1 MNNRNNLDNRNFVY
15 ALLSGLRLAFYLAV
29 LALILG
35 TIFFVQ
41 CEKPKANLRNVDLYR
56 ISDDISV
63 LVISCFKFN
72 IRQQYLIN
80 QDWSEDSTMTQGKI
94 ETLNEILAR

>member
-1 MNNRNNLDNRNFVY
+1 MNNRNNLDARNFVY
-15 ALLSGLRLAFYLAV
+15 ALLSGIIVSFYLSV

-41 CEKPKANLRNVDLYR
+41 CEKPKANLRVPYNPLYKNTE
-56 ISDDISV
+56 
-63 LVISCFKFN
+63 CK
-72 IRQQYLIN
+72 
-80 QDWSEDSTMTQGKI
+80 DWQSDSTMTQEKI

>member
-1 MNNRNNLDNRNFVY
+1 MNNRNNLDSRNFVY

-41 CEKPKANLRNVDLYR
+41 CEKPKANLRVPYNPLYKNTE
-56 ISDDISV
+56 
-63 LVISCFKFN
+63 CK
-72 IRQQYLIN
+72 
-80 QDWSEDSTMTQGKI
+80 DWSEDSTMTQVKI
-94 ETLNEILAR
+94 EVLNELFVR

>member
-1 MNNRNNLDNRNFVY
+1 MNNRNNLDARNFVY

-41 CEKPKANLRNVDLYR
+41 CEKPKENLRVPYNPLYKNTE
-56 ISDDISV
+56 
-63 LVISCFKFN
+63 CK
-72 IRQQYLIN
+72 
-80 QDWSEDSTMTQGKI
+80 DWQSDSTMTQGKI
-94 ETLNEILAR
+94 EVLNELFVR